1 MILIESN
8 ERIINLYNK
17 LTNTNKGKEV
27 ISNLS
32 KVGIPDTHF
41 EWAVKCIVNEDTP
54 NYILKYTYEMW
65 KKHVIP
71 YFADSNTIPLDI
83 RDITHEKATKTIDKA
98 LNYYTNFNEVF
109 NDGKTSIIA
118 IKTFRHAN
126 LLPKELRDKWCIC
139 NMDNRFYEFFPQSGA
154 YLLIKTPSLCNPYKY
169 VIAVING
176 GSIEYWDE
184 NNQRMSYISPEEE
197 ARLAKYEQMLSD
209 DAIYKIN
216 AFNLNENKELKSNRI
231 RITEKE
237 LKQIVSESIIKML
250 GCILG

>member
-32 KVGIPDTHF
+32 KVGIPDTYF
-41 EWAVKCIVNEDTP
+41 EWAVKCIVNEGIP

-71 YFADSNTIPLDI
+71 YFADSNTTPLDM
-83 RDITHEKATKTIDKA
+83 RDITHEKATKTINKA
-98 LNYYTNFNEVF
+98 LKYYTNYSEVF
-109 NDGKTSIIA
+109 NDGKTSIIT
-118 IKTFRHAN
+118 IKTFHHAN

-139 NMDNRFYEFFPQSGA
+139 NMEDRFNEFLPQSGA

-169 VIAVING
+169 VIAIVDGDN
-176 GSIEYWDE
+176 IEYWDE
-184 NNQRMSYISPEEE
+184 NNQRMSYISSQEE
-197 ARLAKYEQMLSD
+197 ARLIEYEQMLSD
-209 DAIYKIN
+209 DAVYKIN
-216 AFNLNENKELKSNRI
+216 RFNIIEGKDSKNNRI
-231 RITEKE
+231 RITKQE
-237 LKQIVSESIIKML
+237 LKQNVSESIKRVL
-250 GCILG
+250 GGIL